1 MKTCIQLLFV
11 LLLSNTYGQQTIT
24 GTFAKASANA
34 NCGCSTLGILKYKD
48 SKGLATSTYVCF
60 DSEPGD
66 HYELF
71 PGETIT
77 VKGVFKSAIC
87 SDGISY
93 RNFNVS
99 SSLLPER
106 SRQMIVPEFLKQM
119 NN

>member
-1 MKTCIQLLFV
+1 MKTCLQLLFV
-11 LLLSNTYGQQTIT
+11 LQLSISYGQQTIT
-24 GTFAKASANA
+24 GTYAKARADA